1 MLENKL
7 LLKLKKLYL
16 FDKKKFFI
24 YTSLSLFLVLAISI
38 YLRTYFVERYYF
50 ALNPTP
56 SLTESMFLVDKNTNI
71 DELKRD
77 DIIGF
82 TYKHSDY
89 PFYKYNQ
96 KFIKYVVC
104 LEGDDLIV
112 EPTRVTCN
120 GKYLGSQIK
129 QDSFGNVL
137 PKFSFNG
144 KVPKDKYFVWTPF
157 VKSYDSRYWG
167 FVDRKDILG
176 KAIWKY

>member
-1 MLENKL
+1 MQNETFKSKCINLYKKNRKL
-7 LLKLKKLYL
+7 FYLY
-16 FDKKKFFI
+16 I
-24 YTSLSLFLVLAISI
+24 SLSVLFVVAFSVF
-38 YLRTYFVERYYF
+38 LRTYFNDNYYF

-56 SLTESMFLVDKNTNI
+56 SLTESMFIVDKHTNI

-82 TYKHSDY
+82 VYKHDDY
-89 PFYKYNQ
+89 PIYKNGQ

-104 LEGDDLIV
+104 LEGDELIV
-112 EPTRVTCN
+112 EPTKVTCN

-129 QDSFGNVL
+129 ADSLGNIL
-137 PKFSFNG
+137 PSFSFHG